1 MQDLEGRLIDLYP
14 GDYIVCPFAS
24 RQSTTHI
31 YGILPKQIMK
41 KGIDLNLLSD
51 GGSVGL
57 VTYIPP
63 FMGKST
69 ILEFISYLGLK
80 KRVMNLKQFAPVVKK
95 ITKLN
100 LPPVL
105 LIMGTSSEIGK
116 TTLTSRIMS
125 ILSKKYHKKVSSIMI
140 SCSGSKSDEIHHK
153 AAGVYAINSF
163 IQMGYPVTYDVPEKE
178 YLNSME
184 YQFQLIADT
193 QKPDIIVGEV
203 GGDYIWGNN
212 LAFIKKSKVMRFVK
226 YIVVI
231 VSDTIAAIGTEKLFN
246 EWNIIIPYIL
256 ANSWLR
262 SYEGMRIRNEKILGQ
277 KLIDTQ
283 NSENIDFY
291 LSEIYKTIFQ
301 SN

>member
-1 MQDLEGRLIDLYP
+1 
-14 GDYIVCPFAS
+14 
-24 RQSTTHI
+24 
-31 YGILPKQIMK
+31 
-41 KGIDLNLLSD
+41 
-51 GGSVGL
+51 
-57 VTYIPP
+57 
-63 FMGKST
+63 MGKST

-153 AAGVYAINSF
+153 AAGVY
-163 IQMGYPVTYDVPEKE
+163 
-178 YLNSME
+178 
-184 YQFQLIADT
+184 
-193 QKPDIIVGEV
+193 DIIVGEV